1 MPGLCAGA
9 SHFTSTED
17 TISAFTG
24 SDDPKPHSTLSP
36 IRCSPPTF
44 TTPTPAV
51 GPDAG
56 CTKRTAASGWNANS
70 ILLVLNPPSEALT
83 SRDTI
88 PAAWGGDTHVTSI
101 HPKQRSFAPSWSMQS
116 SSPPTYSAITTSMP
130 KRHRTDTPA
139 MPLPIT
145 RTAVPPEIG
154 PADGATAYTAAE
166 DMYSK
171 AASDMPHTSL
181 FELADTATS
190 PPSRAGAAHS
200 APYPATRLDSGPM
213 VPKRHPAT
221 ELASRASPRASLTM
235 VPPLWGPREAPA
247 PPPRPRRRTRTP
259 CHCG

>member
-1 MPGLCAGA
+1 M
-9 SHFTSTED
+9 
-17 TISAFTG
+17 
-24 SDDPKPHSTLSP
+24 
-36 IRCSPPTF
+36 
-44 TTPTPAV
+44 
-51 GPDAG
+51 
-56 CTKRTAASGWNANS
+56 
-70 ILLVLNPPSEALT
+70 
-83 SRDTI
+83 
-88 PAAWGGDTHVTSI
+88 
-101 HPKQRSFAPSWSMQS
+101 
-116 SSPPTYSAITTSMP
+116 
-130 KRHRTDTPA
+130 DTPA

-235 VPPLWGPREAPA
+235 VPPLWGPSRGSSPTTTASSAYSYTMPLWLN
-247 PPPRPRRRTRTP
+247 
-259 CHCG
+259 C